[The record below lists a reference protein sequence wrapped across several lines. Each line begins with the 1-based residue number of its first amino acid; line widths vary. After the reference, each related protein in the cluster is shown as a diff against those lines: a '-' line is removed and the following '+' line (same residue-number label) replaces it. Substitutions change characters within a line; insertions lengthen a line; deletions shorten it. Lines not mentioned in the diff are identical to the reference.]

1 MKQKRKREYYYDF
14 CYCKKTKTP
23 SPSKTKHYK
32 KESTKESSGNESNT
46 CINTIGRTSRTNQQN
61 KTMLQPMQK
70 PIRSIKRQPELIS
83 NFDPN

>member
-1 MKQKRKREYYYDF
+1 MISF
-14 CYCKKTKTP
+14 TAKKTKTP

-61 KTMLQPMQK
+61 KTNASAYAK
-70 PIRSIKRQPELIS
+70 T
-83 NFDPN
+83 N